1 MTNPRIGCLILACGN
16 TLREDHGIGPW
27 LAEWA
32 AVRFEG
38 DTRVHV
44 ICRQQ
49 WTPELAEDLSRA
61 ATALFVDCSATAEA
75 GSVEVVP
82 VEASLPSFSPGTHQL
97 DAPQLL
103 ALAQEL
109 YDRVPERSLL
119 LTVGAG
125 SMELRE
131 GFSEAVAAAQPR
143 ACRVLEDTILQL
155 LGERS

>member
-16 TLREDHGIGPW
+16 TLREDDGIGPW

-32 AVRFEG
+32 KAQFSG
-38 DTRVHV
+38 DSRVVV

-61 ATALFVDCSATAEA
+61 ATALFVDCSTKAVA
-75 GSVEVVP
+75 GSVNVAQVK
-82 VEASLPSFSPGTHQL
+82 AALPSFSPGTHQVE
-97 DAPQLL
+97 APQLL

-109 YDRVPERSLL
+109 YGRVPERSLL

-143 ACRVLEDTILQL
+143 ACRMLEDTIRQL
-155 LGERS
+155 LGEQA